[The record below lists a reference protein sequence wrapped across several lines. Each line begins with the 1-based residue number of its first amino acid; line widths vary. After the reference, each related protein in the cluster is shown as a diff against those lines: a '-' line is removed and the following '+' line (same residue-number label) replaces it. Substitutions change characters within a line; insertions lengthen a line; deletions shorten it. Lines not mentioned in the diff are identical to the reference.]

1 MSFEDER
8 LSILQRVSKGEL
20 TPQEGQLEIAML
32 KVRQQQ
38 PAEPGLEHAAPRMD
52 YDVPPRHEQAPPF
65 AGRMPINVPIAFAIL
80 LPLVLIGGVMLAGLA
95 LFLALPTYL
104 LVAVWNGVAPAQHW
118 PMLAYWPTLGVLM
131 LLFMILTITKWTRR
145 LRVIFQRPS

>member
-32 KVRQQQ
+32 KVRHQQ
-38 PAEPGLEHAAPRMD
+38 PTEPGLEPAARRMD
-52 YDVPPRHEQAPPF
+52 DDVPPRQDQMPPF
-65 AGRMPINVPIAFAIL
+65 AGRMPINLPIAFAIL

-95 LFLALPTYL
+95 LFLALPTYV
-104 LVAVWNGVAPAQHW
+104 LVAVWNGMAPAQHW
-118 PMLAYWPTLGVLM
+118 PMLAYWPTLGVM
-131 LLFMILTITKWTRR
+131 MVIFTVLTVAQWTRR
-145 LRVIFQRPS
+145 LRVLFQRPS